1 MKTKHAFAIGLP
13 LIASCLFLAAG
24 RGFSEPAEARIVR
37 IAELEIFPDR
47 LDAYKAALTE
57 EIATS
62 IRTET
67 GVLTLYAVSVK
78 GHPEQIRLFEIYRS
92 AASYQAH
99 LQSPHFKKY
108 KEQTQQMVKSLT
120 LLDTDPI
127 LLGSKLQ

>member
-1 MKTKHAFAIGLP
+1 MKTKQALVLGLP
-13 LIASCLFLAAG
+13 LIASCLFLTVG
-24 RGFSEPAEARIVR
+24 RGFSEPMEDRIVR
-37 IAELEIFPDR
+37 IAELEIYPDH

-57 EIATS
+57 EIAAS
-62 IRTET
+62 IRTEP

-78 GHPEQIRLFEIYRS
+78 GHPEQIRLFETYRN

-127 LLGSKLQ
+127 LLGSKFK

>member
-1 MKTKHAFAIGLP
+1 MKTKRALVLGLS
-13 LIASCLFLAAG
+13 LITSCLFLTLQ
-24 RGFSEPAEARIVR
+24 RGFSEPVDDRIVR
-37 IAELEIFPDR
+37 IAELEIYPDH
-47 LDAYKAALTE
+47 LVAYKAALKE
-57 EIATS
+57 EIAAS
-62 IRTET
+62 IRTEP

-78 GHPEQIRLFEIYRS
+78 GHPEQIRLFEIYRD

-127 LLGSKLQ
+127 LLGTKIK

>member
-1 MKTKHAFAIGLP
+1 MKTKQALVLGLP
-13 LIASCLFLAAG
+13 LIASCLFLTVG
-24 RGFSEPAEARIVR
+24 RGFSEPVEDRIVR
-37 IAELEIFPDR
+37 IAELEIYPDH

-57 EIATS
+57 EIAAS
-62 IRTET
+62 IRTEPE
-67 GVLTLYAVSVK
+67 VLTLYAVSVK
-78 GHPEQIRLFEIYRS
+78 GHPEQIRLFETYRD

-127 LLGSKLQ
+127 MLGSQLK

>member
-1 MKTKHAFAIGLP
+1 MKTKQALVLGLP
-13 LIASCLFLAAG
+13 LIATCLFLTVG
-24 RGFSEPAEARIVR
+24 RGFSEPVEDRIVR
-37 IAELEIFPDR
+37 IAELEIYPDH

-57 EIATS
+57 EIAAS
-62 IRTET
+62 IRTEP

-78 GHPEQIRLFEIYRS
+78 GHPEQIRLFETYRD

-127 LLGSKLQ
+127 MLGSKLK

>member
-1 MKTKHAFAIGLP
+1 MKTKQALVLGLP
-13 LIASCLFLAAG
+13 LIASCLFLTVG
-24 RGFSEPAEARIVR
+24 RGFSEPVEDRIVR
-37 IAELEIFPDR
+37 IAELEIYPDH

-57 EIATS
+57 EIAAS
-62 IRTET
+62 IRTEP

-78 GHPEQIRLFEIYRS
+78 GHPEQIRLFETYRD

-127 LLGSKLQ
+127 MLGSKLK